1 MFSYVCTDPRNYL
14 VKIISSFF
22 KRDDSGEWGW
32 LSPSRASS
40 QLEAR
45 QVCVQELCLALG
57 TVRKEM
63 VDSKYRILSNLR
75 NCDFV
80 GKYSS

>member
-1 MFSYVCTDPRNYL
+1 MAFSKSCIQPV
-14 VKIISSFF
+14 
-22 KRDDSGEWGW
+22 G
-32 LSPSRASS
+32 S
-40 QLEAR
+40 QAGR
-45 QVCVQELCLALG
+45 VQELCLAPG

-63 VDSKYRILSNLR
+63 VDSRYRILSNLK